1 TANLNVRTG
10 PSTANKIIATVKQGT
25 KLTVTGK
32 SENGWLKVSLNGQ
45 TGYVSGQYVKVS
57 NPSSSTATVT
67 YTATA
72 NLNVRTG
79 PSTAN
84 KIIATVKQGTKLMV
98 TGKSENGWL
107 KVSLNG
113 QAGYVSGQYVKISN
127 PSSSTATVTY
137 TATANLNVRTGP
149 STANKIIATVK
160 QGTKLMVTGK
170 SENGWLKVSLNGQTG
185 YVSGQYVKIS
195 NPSSDDIQVVAKPES
210 IPVLVNK
217 KNKLP
222 ENYVPKDLVYTSIP
236 FTFKEKT
243 EKRKMRSEAAAA
255 ISKLFAESKKQGVSL
270 LGVSAYRSHATQVA
284 LFDYYVKRD
293 GYAKAITY
301 SALPGTSEHETGL
314 AIDVTGGN
322 GKCAAED
329 CFGGTKE
336 AKWLQAHA
344 DDYGFIIRYP
354 KGKESVTGYKYEPW
368 HLRYVGK
375 PIAQTIMSQGLTLEE
390 YYYTRAVQN

>member
-1 TANLNVRTG
+1 M
-10 PSTANKIIATVKQGT
+10 T
-25 KLTVTGK
+25 KLNKVTLNKRLLATGFAFIILCAGLIGF
-32 SENGWLKVSLNGQ
+32 NHANIKVLE
-45 TGYVSGQYVKVS
+45 
-57 NPSSSTATVT
+57 PSVANAATVT

-84 KIIATVKQGTKLMV
+84 KIIATVKQGTKLTV
-98 TGKSENGWL
+98 TGKNANGWL

-113 QAGYVSGQYVKISN
+113 QTGYVSGQYVKISN
-127 PSSSTATVTY
+127 SSSSTATVTY

-149 STANKIIATVK
+149 STANKIITTVK
-160 QGTKLMVTGK
+160 QGTKLTVTGK
-170 SENGWLKVSLNGQTG
+170 NVNGWLKVSLNGQTG
-185 YVSGQYVKIS
+185 YVSSKYVKIS
-195 NPSSDDIQVVAKPES
+195 NFSSDAIQVVAKPES

-255 ISKLFAESKKQGVSL
+255 ISKLFTESKKQGVSL

-284 LFDYYVKRD
+284 LFDSYVKRD

-322 GKCAAED
+322 GKCAAQD

-375 PIAQTIMSQGLTLEE
+375 SIAQTIMSQGITLEE
-390 YYYTRAVQN
+390 YYYTRAVQK

>member
-1 TANLNVRTG
+1 M
-10 PSTANKIIATVKQGT
+10 T
-25 KLTVTGK
+25 KLNKVTLNKRLLATGFAFIILCAGLIGFNHA
-32 SENGWLKVSLNGQ
+32 SIKVLE
-45 TGYVSGQYVKVS
+45 
-57 NPSSSTATVT
+57 PSVANAATVT

-84 KIIATVKQGTKLMV
+84 KIIATVKQGTKLTV
-98 TGKSENGWL
+98 TGKNANGWL

-113 QAGYVSGQYVKISN
+113 QTGYVSGQYVKISN
-127 PSSSTATVTY
+127 SSSSTATVTY

-149 STANKIIATVK
+149 STANKIITTVK
-160 QGTKLMVTGK
+160 QGTKLTVTGK
-170 SENGWLKVSLNGQTG
+170 NVNGWLKVSLNGQTG
-185 YVSGQYVKIS
+185 YVSSKYVKIS
-195 NPSSDDIQVVAKPES
+195 NSSSDAIQVVAKPES

-255 ISKLFAESKKQGVSL
+255 ISKLFTESKKQGVSL

-284 LFDYYVKRD
+284 LFDSYVKRD

-322 GKCAAED
+322 GKCAAQD

-375 PIAQTIMSQGLTLEE
+375 SIAQTIMSQGITLEE
-390 YYYTRAVQN
+390 YYYTRAVQK

>member
-1 TANLNVRTG
+1 M
-10 PSTANKIIATVKQGT
+10 T
-25 KLTVTGK
+25 KLNKVTLNKRLLATGFAFIILCAGLIGF
-32 SENGWLKVSLNGQ
+32 NHANIKVLE
-45 TGYVSGQYVKVS
+45 
-57 NPSSSTATVT
+57 PSVANAATVT

-84 KIIATVKQGTKLMV
+84 KIIATVKQGTKLTV
-98 TGKSENGWL
+98 TGKN
-107 KVSLNG
+107 
-113 QAGYVSGQYVKISN
+113 A
-127 PSSSTATVTY
+127 
-137 TATANLNVRTGP
+137 
-149 STANKIIATVK
+149 
-160 QGTKLMVTGK
+160 
-170 SENGWLKVSLNGQTG
+170 NGWLKVSLNGQTG

-195 NPSSDDIQVVAKPES
+195 NSSSSTETVTYTATANLNVRTGPSTANKIITTVKQGTKLTVTGKNVNGWLKVNLNGQTGYVSSKYVKISNSSSDAIQVVAKPES

-255 ISKLFAESKKQGVSL
+255 ISKLFTESKKQGVSL

-284 LFDYYVKRD
+284 LFDSYVKRD

-322 GKCAAED
+322 GKCAAQD

-375 PIAQTIMSQGLTLEE
+375 SIAQTIMSQGITLEE
-390 YYYTRAVQN
+390 YYYTRAVQK

>member
-1 TANLNVRTG
+1 M
-10 PSTANKIIATVKQGT
+10 T
-25 KLTVTGK
+25 KLNKVTLNKRLLATGFAFIILCAGLIGF
-32 SENGWLKVSLNGQ
+32 NHANIKVLE
-45 TGYVSGQYVKVS
+45 
-57 NPSSSTATVT
+57 PSVANAATVT

-84 KIIATVKQGTKLMV
+84 KIIATVKQGTKLTV
-98 TGKSENGWL
+98 TGKN
-107 KVSLNG
+107 
-113 QAGYVSGQYVKISN
+113 A
-127 PSSSTATVTY
+127 
-137 TATANLNVRTGP
+137 
-149 STANKIIATVK
+149 
-160 QGTKLMVTGK
+160 
-170 SENGWLKVSLNGQTG
+170 NGWLKVSLNGQTG

-195 NPSSDDIQVVAKPES
+195 NSSSSTETVTYTATANLNVRTGPSTANKIITTVKQGTKLTVTGKNVNGWLKVNLNGQTGYVSSKYVKISNSSSDAIQVVAKPES

-243 EKRKMRSEAAAA
+243 EKRKMRSEAAVA
-255 ISKLFAESKKQGVSL
+255 ISKLFTESKKQGVSL

-284 LFDYYVKRD
+284 LFDSYVKRD

-322 GKCAAED
+322 GKCAAQD

-375 PIAQTIMSQGLTLEE
+375 SIAQTIMSQGITLEE
-390 YYYTRAVQN
+390 YYYTRAVQK

>member
-1 TANLNVRTG
+1 M
-10 PSTANKIIATVKQGT
+10 T
-25 KLTVTGK
+25 KLNKVT
-32 SENGWLKVSLNGQ
+32 LNKRLLA
-45 TGYVSGQYVKVS
+45 SGFTFIILCAGLIGFNHANIKGLE
-57 NPSSSTATVT
+57 PSVANAATVT

-84 KIIATVKQGTKLMV
+84 KIIATVKQGTKLTV
-98 TGKSENGWL
+98 TGKDANGWL

-113 QAGYVSGQYVKISN
+113 QTGYVSSQYVKISN
-127 PSSSTATVTY
+127 SSSGSSTATVTY
-137 TATANLNVRTGP
+137 TSTANLNVRTGP

-160 QGTKLMVTGK
+160 QGTKLTVTGK
-170 SENGWLKVSLNGQTG
+170 NANGWLKVSLNGQTG
-185 YVSGQYVKIS
+185 YVSSKYVKVS
-195 NPSSDDIQVVAKPES
+195 NPTSDAIQVVAKPES

-322 GKCAAED
+322 GKCAAQD

-375 PIAQTIMSQGLTLEE
+375 SIAQTIMSHGITLEE

>member
-1 TANLNVRTG
+1 M
-10 PSTANKIIATVKQGT
+10 T
-25 KLTVTGK
+25 KLNKVTLNKRLLATGFAFIILCAGLIGF
-32 SENGWLKVSLNGQ
+32 NHANIKVLE
-45 TGYVSGQYVKVS
+45 
-57 NPSSSTATVT
+57 PSVANAATVT

-84 KIIATVKQGTKLMV
+84 KIIATVKQGTKLTV
-98 TGKSENGWL
+98 TGKN
-107 KVSLNG
+107 
-113 QAGYVSGQYVKISN
+113 A
-127 PSSSTATVTY
+127 
-137 TATANLNVRTGP
+137 
-149 STANKIIATVK
+149 
-160 QGTKLMVTGK
+160 
-170 SENGWLKVSLNGQTG
+170 NGWLKVSLNGQTG

-195 NPSSDDIQVVAKPES
+195 NSSSSTETVTYTATANLNVRTGPSTANKIITTVKQGTKLTVTGKNVNGWLKVSLNGQTGYVSSKYVKISNSSSDAIQVVAKPES

-255 ISKLFAESKKQGVSL
+255 ISKLFTESKKQGVSL

-284 LFDYYVKRD
+284 LFDSYVKRD

-322 GKCAAED
+322 GKCAAQD

-375 PIAQTIMSQGLTLEE
+375 SIAQTIMSQGITLEE
-390 YYYTRAVQN
+390 YYYTRAVQK

>member
-1 TANLNVRTG
+1 M
-10 PSTANKIIATVKQGT
+10 T
-25 KLTVTGK
+25 KLNKVTFNKRLLATGFAFIILCAGLIGF
-32 SENGWLKVSLNGQ
+32 NHANIKVLE
-45 TGYVSGQYVKVS
+45 
-57 NPSSSTATVT
+57 PSVANAATVT

-84 KIIATVKQGTKLMV
+84 KIIATVKQGTKLTV
-98 TGKSENGWL
+98 TGKN
-107 KVSLNG
+107 
-113 QAGYVSGQYVKISN
+113 A
-127 PSSSTATVTY
+127 
-137 TATANLNVRTGP
+137 
-149 STANKIIATVK
+149 
-160 QGTKLMVTGK
+160 
-170 SENGWLKVSLNGQTG
+170 NGWLKVSLNGQTG

-195 NPSSDDIQVVAKPES
+195 NSSSSTETVTYTATANLNVRTGPSTANKIITTVKQGTKLTVTGKNVNGWLKVSLNGQTGYVSSKYVKISNSSSDAIQVVAKPES

-255 ISKLFAESKKQGVSL
+255 ISKLFTESKKQGVSL

-284 LFDYYVKRD
+284 LFDSYVKRD

-301 SALPGTSEHETGL
+301 SAFPGTSEHETGL

-322 GKCAAED
+322 GKCAAQD

-375 PIAQTIMSQGLTLEE
+375 SIAQTIMSQGITLEE
-390 YYYTRAVQN
+390 YYYTRAVQK

>member
-1 TANLNVRTG
+1 MTKRNKVICLTFIVLFVGLIGFNQATIKELAPSVAKAATVTYTASANLNVRTG
-10 PSTANKIIATVKQGT
+10 PSTANKIITTVKQGT
-25 KLTVTGK
+25 KLTVMGK
-32 SENGWLKVSLNGQ
+32 EANGWLKVSLKGQ
-45 TGYVSGQYVKVS
+45 TGYVSSQYVKIS
-57 NPSSSTATVT
+57 NSSATKI
-67 YTATA
+67 YTASA

-84 KIIATVKQGTKLMV
+84 KIITTVSQGTKLKV
-98 TGKSENGWL
+98 IGKEANGWL
-107 KVSLNG
+107 KVSI
-113 QAGYVSGQYVKISN
+113 K
-127 PSSSTATVTY
+127 
-137 TATANLNVRTGP
+137 
-149 STANKIIATVK
+149 
-160 QGTKLMVTGK
+160 
-170 SENGWLKVSLNGQTG
+170 GQTG
-185 YVSGQYVKIS
+185 YVNSKYVKVS
-195 NPSSDDIQVVAKPES
+195 NPSSDAIQVVAKPES

-222 ENYVPKDLVYTSIP
+222 ENYVPKDLVYTTIP
-236 FTFKEKT
+236 FTFIEKT
-243 EKRKMRSEAAAA
+243 EKRKMRSEAAVA
-255 ISKLFAESKKQGVSL
+255 ISELFAESKRQGISL

-344 DDYGFIIRYP
+344 ADHGFIIRYP

-375 PIAQTIMSQGLTLEE
+375 PIAQTIMGHEITLEE
-390 YYYTRAVQN
+390 YYSTKAVQN

>member
-1 TANLNVRTG
+1 MTKLNKVTLNKRLLATGFAFIILFAGLIGFNPENIKVLEPSVANAATVKTYTATANLNVRTG

-32 SENGWLKVSLNGQ
+32 N
-45 TGYVSGQYVKVS
+45 
-57 NPSSSTATVT
+57 A
-67 YTATA
+67 
-72 NLNVRTG
+72 
-79 PSTAN
+79 
-84 KIIATVKQGTKLMV
+84 
-98 TGKSENGWL
+98 
-107 KVSLNG
+107 
-113 QAGYVSGQYVKISN
+113 
-127 PSSSTATVTY
+127 
-137 TATANLNVRTGP
+137 
-149 STANKIIATVK
+149 
-160 QGTKLMVTGK
+160 
-170 SENGWLKVSLNGQTG
+170 NGWLKVSLNGQTG

-195 NPSSDDIQVVAKPES
+195 NSSSSAATEIYTATANLNVRTGPSTANKIITTVKQGTKLTVTGKNVNGWLKVSLNGQTGYVSSKYVKVSNSSSDAIQVVAKPES

-255 ISKLFAESKKQGVSL
+255 ISKLFSVSKKQGVSL

-284 LFDYYVKRD
+284 LFDSYVKRD

-322 GKCAAED
+322 GKCAAQD

-375 PIAQTIMSQGLTLEE
+375 SIAQTIMSQGITLEE
-390 YYYTRAVQN
+390 YYYTRAVQK

>member
-1 TANLNVRTG
+1 MTKLNKVTLNKRLLATGFAFIILCAGLIGFNHANIKVLEPSVANAATVTYTAAANLNVRTG

-32 SENGWLKVSLNGQ
+32 N
-45 TGYVSGQYVKVS
+45 
-57 NPSSSTATVT
+57 A
-67 YTATA
+67 
-72 NLNVRTG
+72 
-79 PSTAN
+79 
-84 KIIATVKQGTKLMV
+84 
-98 TGKSENGWL
+98 
-107 KVSLNG
+107 
-113 QAGYVSGQYVKISN
+113 
-127 PSSSTATVTY
+127 
-137 TATANLNVRTGP
+137 
-149 STANKIIATVK
+149 
-160 QGTKLMVTGK
+160 
-170 SENGWLKVSLNGQTG
+170 NGWLKVSLNGQTG

-195 NPSSDDIQVVAKPES
+195 NSSSSTETVTYTATANLNVRTGPSTANKIITTVKQGTKLTVTGKNVNGWLKVSLNGQTGYVSSKYVKISNSSSDAIQVVAKPES

-255 ISKLFAESKKQGVSL
+255 ISKLFTESKKQGVSL

-284 LFDYYVKRD
+284 LFDSYVKRD

-322 GKCAAED
+322 GKCAAQD

-375 PIAQTIMSQGLTLEE
+375 SIAQTIMSQGITLEE
-390 YYYTRAVQN
+390 YYYTRAVQK

>member
-1 TANLNVRTG
+1 MTKL
-10 PSTANKIIATVKQGT
+10 NKITRLLATGFAFIILCSGLIGFNHAIIKG
-25 KLTVTGK
+25 LEPTVA
-32 SENGWLKVSLNGQ
+32 NA
-45 TGYVSGQYVKVS
+45 
-57 NPSSSTATVT
+57 ATVT

-79 PSTAN
+79 PSTSN
-84 KIIATVKQGTKLMV
+84 KIIATVKQGTKLTV
-98 TGKSENGWL
+98 TGK
-107 KVSLNG
+107 
-113 QAGYVSGQYVKISN
+113 
-127 PSSSTATVTY
+127 
-137 TATANLNVRTGP
+137 NV
-149 STANKIIATVK
+149 
-160 QGTKLMVTGK
+160 
-170 SENGWLKVSLNGQTG
+170 NGWLKVSLNGQTG
-185 YVSGQYVKIS
+185 YVSSKYVKIS
-195 NPSSDDIQVVAKPES
+195 NSSSDAIQVVAKPES

-243 EKRKMRSEAAAA
+243 EKRKMRSEAATA
-255 ISKLFAESKKQGVSL
+255 ISKLFTESKNQGVSL

-284 LFDYYVKRD
+284 LFDSYVKRD

-322 GKCAAED
+322 GKCAAQD

-375 PIAQTIMSQGLTLEE
+375 SIAQTIMSQGITLEE

>member
-1 TANLNVRTG
+1 MTKLNKVTLNKRLLATGFAFTILCTGLICFNHANFKGLAPSVVNAATTVTHTATANLNVRTG

-25 KLTVTGK
+25 KLTVSGK
-32 SENGWLKVSLNGQ
+32 DVNGWLKVSINGQ
-45 TGYVSGQYVKVS
+45 TGYVSSKYVKIS
-57 NPSSSTATVT
+57 NSGSSTATVT

-79 PSTAN
+79 PSTTN
-84 KIIATVKQGTKLMV
+84 KIIATVKQGTKLTV
-98 TGKSENGWL
+98 TGKNANGWL
-107 KVSLNG
+107 KVS
-113 QAGYVSGQYVKISN
+113 I
-127 PSSSTATVTY
+127 
-137 TATANLNVRTGP
+137 
-149 STANKIIATVK
+149 
-160 QGTKLMVTGK
+160 
-170 SENGWLKVSLNGQTG
+170 NGQTG
-185 YVSGQYVKIS
+185 YVSSKYVKVS
-195 NPSSDDIQVVAKPES
+195 PPSSDAIQVVAKPES

-255 ISKLFAESKKQGVSL
+255 INKLFAESKKQGVSL

-293 GYAKAITY
+293 GYAKATTY
-301 SALPGTSEHETGL
+301 SAIPGTSEHETGL

-322 GKCAAED
+322 GKCAAQD

-375 PIAQTIMSQGLTLEE
+375 STAQTIMSNGITLEE

>member
-1 TANLNVRTG
+1 MTKLNKVTLNKRLLATGFAFIILCAGLIGFNHANIKVLEPSVANAATVTYTATANLNVRAG

-32 SENGWLKVSLNGQ
+32 N
-45 TGYVSGQYVKVS
+45 
-57 NPSSSTATVT
+57 A
-67 YTATA
+67 
-72 NLNVRTG
+72 
-79 PSTAN
+79 
-84 KIIATVKQGTKLMV
+84 
-98 TGKSENGWL
+98 
-107 KVSLNG
+107 
-113 QAGYVSGQYVKISN
+113 
-127 PSSSTATVTY
+127 
-137 TATANLNVRTGP
+137 
-149 STANKIIATVK
+149 
-160 QGTKLMVTGK
+160 
-170 SENGWLKVSLNGQTG
+170 NGWLKVSLNGQTG

-195 NPSSDDIQVVAKPES
+195 NSSSSTETVTYTATANLNVRTGPSTANKIITTVKQGTKLTVTGKNVNGWLKVSLNGQAGYVSSKYVKISNSSSDDIQVVAKPES

-255 ISKLFAESKKQGVSL
+255 ISKLFTESKKQGVSL

-284 LFDYYVKRD
+284 LFDSYVKRD

-322 GKCAAED
+322 GKCAAQD

-375 PIAQTIMSQGLTLEE
+375 SIAQTIMSQGITLEE
-390 YYYTRAVQN
+390 YYYTRAVQK

>member
-1 TANLNVRTG
+1 MTKLNKVTLNKRLLATGFAFIILCAGLIGFNHANIKVLEPSVANAATVTYTATANLNVRTG
-10 PSTANKIIATVKQGT
+10 PSTANKIIARVKQGT

-32 SENGWLKVSLNGQ
+32 NANGWLKVSLNGQ
-45 TGYVSGQYVKVS
+45 TGYVSGQYVKIS
-57 NPSSSTATVT
+57 NSSSSTATVT

-84 KIIATVKQGTKLMV
+84 KIITTVKQGTKLTV
-98 TGKSENGWL
+98 TGK
-107 KVSLNG
+107 
-113 QAGYVSGQYVKISN
+113 
-127 PSSSTATVTY
+127 
-137 TATANLNVRTGP
+137 NV
-149 STANKIIATVK
+149 
-160 QGTKLMVTGK
+160 
-170 SENGWLKVSLNGQTG
+170 NGWLKVSLNGQTG
-185 YVSGQYVKIS
+185 YVSSKYVKIS
-195 NPSSDDIQVVAKPES
+195 NSSSDAVQVVAKPES

-255 ISKLFAESKKQGVSL
+255 ISKLFTESKKQGVSL

-284 LFDYYVKRD
+284 LFDSYVKRD

-322 GKCAAED
+322 GKCAAQD

-375 PIAQTIMSQGLTLEE
+375 SIAQTIMSQGITLEE
-390 YYYTRAVQN
+390 YYYTRAVQK

>member
-1 TANLNVRTG
+1 M
-10 PSTANKIIATVKQGT
+10 T
-25 KLTVTGK
+25 KLNKVT
-32 SENGWLKVSLNGQ
+32 LNKRLLA
-45 TGYVSGQYVKVS
+45 SGFTFIILCAGLIGFNHANIKGLE
-57 NPSSSTATVT
+57 PSVANAATVT

-84 KIIATVKQGTKLMV
+84 KIIATVKQGTKLTV
-98 TGKSENGWL
+98 TGKDANGWL

-113 QAGYVSGQYVKISN
+113 QTGYVSSQYVKISN
-127 PSSSTATVTY
+127 SSSGSSTATVIY

-160 QGTKLMVTGK
+160 QGTKLTVTGK
-170 SENGWLKVSLNGQTG
+170 NANGWLKVSLNGQTG
-185 YVSGQYVKIS
+185 YVSSKYVKVS
-195 NPSSDDIQVVAKPES
+195 NPTSDAIQVVAKPES

-322 GKCAAED
+322 GKCAAQD

-375 PIAQTIMSQGLTLEE
+375 SIAQTIMSQGITLEE
-390 YYYTRAVQN
+390 YYYTRAVQK

>member
-1 TANLNVRTG
+1 M
-10 PSTANKIIATVKQGT
+10 T
-25 KLTVTGK
+25 KLNKVTLNKRLLATGFAFIILCAGLIGF
-32 SENGWLKVSLNGQ
+32 NHANIKVLE
-45 TGYVSGQYVKVS
+45 
-57 NPSSSTATVT
+57 PSVANAATVT

-84 KIIATVKQGTKLMV
+84 KIIATVKQGTKLTV
-98 TGKSENGWL
+98 TGKN
-107 KVSLNG
+107 
-113 QAGYVSGQYVKISN
+113 A
-127 PSSSTATVTY
+127 
-137 TATANLNVRTGP
+137 
-149 STANKIIATVK
+149 
-160 QGTKLMVTGK
+160 
-170 SENGWLKVSLNGQTG
+170 NGWLKVSLNGQTG

-195 NPSSDDIQVVAKPES
+195 NSSSSTETVTYTATANLNVRTGPSTANKIITTVKQGTKLTVTGKNVNGWLKVNLNGQTGYVSSKYVKISNSSSDAIQVVAKPES

-243 EKRKMRSEAAAA
+243 EKRKMRSEAAVA
-255 ISKLFAESKKQGVSL
+255 ISKLFTESKKQGVSL
-270 LGVSAYRSHATQVA
+270 LGVSGYRSHATQVA
-284 LFDYYVKRD
+284 LFDSYVKRD

-322 GKCAAED
+322 GKCAAQD

-375 PIAQTIMSQGLTLEE
+375 SIAQTIMSQGITLEE
-390 YYYTRAVQN
+390 YYYTRAVQK

>member
-1 TANLNVRTG
+1 M
-10 PSTANKIIATVKQGT
+10 T
-25 KLTVTGK
+25 KLNKVTLNKRLLATGFAFIILCAGLIGF
-32 SENGWLKVSLNGQ
+32 NHANIKVLE
-45 TGYVSGQYVKVS
+45 
-57 NPSSSTATVT
+57 PSVANAATVT

-84 KIIATVKQGTKLMV
+84 KIIATVKQGTKLTV
-98 TGKSENGWL
+98 TGKN
-107 KVSLNG
+107 
-113 QAGYVSGQYVKISN
+113 A
-127 PSSSTATVTY
+127 
-137 TATANLNVRTGP
+137 
-149 STANKIIATVK
+149 
-160 QGTKLMVTGK
+160 
-170 SENGWLKVSLNGQTG
+170 NGWLKVSLNGQTG

-195 NPSSDDIQVVAKPES
+195 NSSSSTETVTYTATANLNVRTGPSTANKIITTVKQGTKLTVTGKNVNGWLKVSLNGQTGYVSSKYVKISNSSSDAIQVVAKPES

-255 ISKLFAESKKQGVSL
+255 ISKLFTESKKQGVSL

-284 LFDYYVKRD
+284 LFDSYVKRD

-322 GKCAAED
+322 GKCAAQD

-354 KGKESVTGYKYEPW
+354 KGKDSVTGYKYEPW

-375 PIAQTIMSQGLTLEE
+375 SIAQTIMSQGITLEE
-390 YYYTRAVQN
+390 YYYTRAVQK